1 MFVLLA
7 FEAGLSMWT
16 VRQRFEYKWKA
27 TMIVSVLVAII
38 SPIASVLCIIK
49 LPYNRVYSRIIG
61 ERSVFLL
68 VYFILIF
75 HIFRQAK
82 CKINCKYW
90 KYALVFNL
98 PLIPHYLSQH
108 ILNHTDQIMI
118 ANMVGNSAA
127 GIYSVAY
134 YGSSAIKIFWT
145 SINASLIPWTYEKC
159 EKGDYQRLKEVS
171 EVLILSFA
179 FICVLF
185 MFLAPEVM
193 KILSPNEYHAGI
205 YVIPPV
211 VSGLFFSVM
220 YFIFANVIYYFKQP
234 KYVMVGSVLAA
245 ILNIVLNYYFIP
257 KYGYIAAGYTTLI
270 SYAFQTVMNYW
281 AMRKVMG
288 RNIYNTKFLI
298 FISVV
303 IILTGLML
311 SLVYSNMVLRIILL
325 AVTIACSVLYLHRNK
340 DVFIQLYKRK

>member
-1 MFVLLA
+1 
-7 FEAGLSMWT
+7 
-16 VRQRFEYKWKA
+16 
-27 TMIVSVLVAII
+27 
-38 SPIASVLCIIK
+38 
-49 LPYNRVYSRIIG
+49 
-61 ERSVFLL
+61 
-68 VYFILIF
+68 
-75 HIFRQAK
+75 
-82 CKINCKYW
+82 
-90 KYALVFNL
+90 
-98 PLIPHYLSQH
+98 
-108 ILNHTDQIMI
+108 
-118 ANMVGNSAA
+118 
-127 GIYSVAY
+127 
-134 YGSSAIKIFWT
+134 
-145 SINASLIPWTYEKC
+145 
-159 EKGDYQRLKEVS
+159 
-171 EVLILSFA
+171 
-179 FICVLF
+179 
-185 MFLAPEVM
+185 M